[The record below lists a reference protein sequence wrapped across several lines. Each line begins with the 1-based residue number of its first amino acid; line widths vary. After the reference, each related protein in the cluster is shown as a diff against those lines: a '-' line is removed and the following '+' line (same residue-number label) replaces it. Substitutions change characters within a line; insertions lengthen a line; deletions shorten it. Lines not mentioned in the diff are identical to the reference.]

1 VRVAAWDQRIARARQ
16 LAQTNPAATEL
27 LTFYAKIAA
36 FQQDVY
42 RQLGDGLTD
51 VALCLPALLVLV
63 KCEGP
68 QQLAEAAARY
78 SEPEPEGFFTRALQ
92 QPHME
97 FLAARSGFEVMA
109 MRGSCPFCQSKPVV
123 AVLRGEGDGGKR
135 SLICSL
141 CSLEW
146 EFRRILCP
154 NCGEE
159 DREKLPVFSAAEF
172 DYIRIEACDT
182 CGTYIKG
189 VDLTKNGL
197 AVPVVDEI
205 ASVALDIWAE
215 EQGYEKLQR
224 NLLAF

>member
-1 VRVAAWDQRIARARQ
+1 MFLCYHIVVV
-16 LAQTNPAATEL
+16 PL
-27 LTFYAKIAA
+27 LGCVCNRRFNFFRK
-36 FQQDVY
+36 FF
-42 RQLGDGLTD
+42 LGDGLTD
-51 VALCLPALLVLV
+51 VALCLPALLALV
-63 KCEGP
+63 KREGP

-78 SEPEPEGFFTRALQ
+78 AEPEPEGFFTRALQ

-109 MRGSCPFCQSKPVV
+109 MRGICPFCQSKPVV